1 MGIWSKYNDMCRE
14 QQEANLKVLEERR
27 KRRYQWTALG
37 LGFLAF
43 RAWTRRNDGVK
54 IEVHES

>member
-14 QQEANLKVLEERR
+14 QQEANLKVLKERR
-27 KRRYQWTALG
+27 KNRYQWTALG
-37 LGFLAF
+37 LVFLVY
-43 RAWTRRNDGVK
+43 RAWTRRNNRVQ